1 MTATTFTGALNG
13 IASNA
18 INADNAV
25 TAGWAT
31 TAGLAITAN
40 RAITAAYALNA
51 TTAKN
56 AVTAGY
62 AATADYAFNAGT
74 ATYATTA
81 GHATDSTKL
90 PLSGGTMTGAL
101 TLAGDPSI
109 DNDAATKKY
118 VDTQI
123 SNVSG
128 PMKFKGTLGATST
141 GATVNSLSNPST
153 ANLGYTYKVLTEGTY
168 QGVSAKVGDLMV
180 STGTLWVN
188 IPSGDEPDGTVK
200 TISTGDGLTGGP
212 ISVTGTVSHAIPSGA
227 TASTLGSS
235 SDRTYIKSI
244 TTDKFGHITGVGT
257 GSETV
262 TNSDSKQNVV
272 LNQTTKAYIT
282 AVTAT
287 PTSTPQALTAIAD
300 TDVYLD
306 TTSGQLAAKSFKI
319 TGTSNSSNTLTSDAT
334 NNVYFQVNSKTP
346 LVVMDTAVRP
356 GLSYDNT
363 VTLGATNAKW
373 KNVYATTFTGN
384 LNGKAENANYAG
396 TATYSSNAGTA
407 TYAKNA
413 TTAKY
418 ATTSSYA
425 DTAVTANYAT
435 TAGNATYAEST
446 GSIKKKVFYGTCD
459 TATATV
465 AKEVVCDE
473 FTADDLVK
481 GVTIFV
487 TFTYT
492 NSGAEGS
499 LTLNVNNTTA
509 KPLKSFRNASVANIP
524 GKTYIAGGQT
534 YRFSYDGTNWVTVV
548 DYDTN
553 DVNISRITYSR
564 FKTGAVGISRYGL
577 FMEAT
582 DGTVQGLTSTFNSTG
597 TSHVKNSNTFKLG
610 RIYYNNKSSADIA
623 ANTTVT
629 DNNWAEQQTG
639 LVDLRYSTN
648 CSTTLTANKPV
659 YIVGSVNSAGQF
671 TLDDVWY
678 TQTLPTEENG
688 KVYIYLGIVYPDTNP
703 YRVAFEIENSIYCYK
718 NGGIQLFQNWAKYS
732 DNAASADTAT
742 TAGYATTAGHASTA
756 GYASTAGTAQ
766 YSTTA
771 GHATDDTKLPLAG
784 GTMTGGIN
792 LVGNQSSAWNNKG
805 LVFTNGSR
813 IGESTA
819 LGIYSVG
826 QVYIRPNAS
835 TATNTEG
842 IEINADGLR
851 PSSNNTELLGDSSH
865 KWKNVYATTFTG
877 NLAGIAT
884 TANEAKHAATANSA
898 TTASEATHAA
908 TANSATTASEATHA
922 ATANTAT
929 TAGFATTASQATH
942 AATANS
948 ATTASEATH
957 AATANSATT
966 ATNAQKVIQTNQTG
980 ANDYRVLLSGS
991 ANDTTEYSGTNK
1003 NTNLRF
1009 NPSTQLLS
1017 LGGSITAT
1025 GDLTI
1030 GGNADIEGE
1039 GYVTSLTAGS
1049 LLVNGA
1055 ASFVQSPTAPTPAD
1069 NSNDTTVA
1077 TTAFVKN
1084 AFTANDAMVFKGTIG
1099 SSGATVTSLPA
1110 THKQGWT
1117 YKVITAG
1124 TYAGQVC
1131 EIGDT
1136 IYCVTDGTSANND
1149 HWTVVQ
1155 TNIDGAVIGP
1165 ASSTSGNL
1173 ALFNGTTGKLIADS
1187 GKSVTTSTAT
1197 SSSTDGTIPTSKAVW
1212 STIASLDGNLN
1223 STTPGAG
1230 KTLTAFSQTDG
1241 KVSATFGDISIT
1253 TSQISDFPTT
1263 MTPAEHAH
1271 GNITNAGAISTTAA
1285 IASGDKLVIVDSSNS
1300 NKLTGSSISFGTSAN
1315 YFLTNKGTWAAANNY
1330 SLSAATTAALG
1341 GVRIGYTENEQNY
1354 PVELNSNNQMYVSV
1368 PWTDTTYS
1376 FAAGTADLSWNTTV
1390 TLATVGGISIDAKLP
1405 ANPNSDTK
1413 NTVGS
1418 TQDANKLFL
1427 VGAKTQSASA
1437 QSYSHTA
1444 VYATAGEL
1452 AATKFK
1458 VAENAI
1464 IQYNT
1469 TSGCLEIVV

>member
-62 AATADYAFNAGT
+62 AATANYAFNAGT

-101 TLAGDPSI
+101 TLAGEPSV

-141 GATVNSLSNPST
+141 GATVNSLPNPST

-168 QGVSAKVGDLMV
+168 QGVSARVGDLMV

-346 LVVMDTAVRP
+346 LVIMDTTVRP

-363 VTLGATNAKW
+363 VTLGATNARW

-435 TAGNATYAEST
+435 TAGNATYAESA
-446 GSIKKKVFYGTCD
+446 GSVKNKIFYGTCSSGTAD
-459 TATATV
+459 TAKTV
-465 AKEVVCDE
+465 TCAE
-473 FTADDLVK
+473 FASADLVK
-481 GVTIFV
+481 GAVIFV
-487 TFTYT
+487 TFDNT
-492 NSGAEGS
+492 NSGAVGS
-499 LTLNVNNTTA
+499 ITLNVNQTGAKNIKELHNATIYNLPGVNYIVGGNTYM
-509 KPLKSFRNASVANIP
+509 FQYN
-524 GKTYIAGGQT
+524 GTY
-534 YRFSYDGTNWVTVV
+534 WVMSM

-553 DVNISRITYSR
+553 DVNRSVISYPRL
-564 FKTGAVGISRYGL
+564 KTGAVGIGRAML
-577 FMEAT
+577 FMEAS
-582 DGTVQGLTSTFNSTG
+582 DGTFQGLSSTFNSVG
-597 TSHVKNSNTFKLG
+597 TSHVKNTNTFKLG
-610 RIYYNNKSSADIA
+610 RVYYANRSTDIA

-629 DNNWAEQQTG
+629 DNSWMDQQTS
-639 LVDLRYSTN
+639 LIDLRYSTN

-703 YRVAFEIENSIYCYK
+703 YRVAFEIENPAYCYK

-732 DNAASADTAT
+732 DNAAA
-742 TAGYATTAGHASTA
+742 ASTA
-756 GYASTAGTAQ
+756 SYAGTAAYAISAAQ
-766 YSTTA
+766 ATKISSTPNNTTTFLRGDNSWSNTLTGSFSANTITITNTAANAHLSFSRTGGDQAPNYINVPADSSLGFSVGGVGGQNIKMCINGTAVHSWTTNTISLGTTA
-771 GHATDDTKLPLAG
+771 
-784 GTMTGGIN
+784 
-792 LVGNQSSAWNNKG
+792 V
-805 LVFTNGSR
+805 
-813 IGESTA
+813 
-819 LGIYSVG
+819 
-826 QVYIRPNAS
+826 
-835 TATNTEG
+835 
-842 IEINADGLR
+842 
-851 PSSNNTELLGDSSH
+851 
-865 KWKNVYATTFTG
+865 KWKYVYATTFNGWLNGT
-877 NLAGIAT
+877 AT
-884 TANEAKHAATANSA
+884 TATQAVHAATANSA
-898 TTASEATHAA
+898 TTAS
-908 TANSATTASEATHA
+908 
-922 ATANTAT
+922 
-929 TAGFATTASQATH
+929 Q
-942 AATANS
+942 
-948 ATTASEATH
+948 ATH

-1017 LGGSITAT
+1017 IGGSVSAT

-1030 GGNADIEGE
+1030 TGNANLNGESYIESA
-1039 GYVTSLTAGS
+1039 VINS

-1124 TYAGQVC
+1124 TYAGQAC

-1136 IYCVTDGTSANND
+1136 IYCITDGTSANND

-1197 SSSTDGTIPTSKAVW
+1197 SSSTDSTIPTSKALWGTLAATTGAWRLGTVTTVTAGTGLTTTSGS
-1212 STIASLDGNLN
+1212 STDGGSITSTGTLYLTKTGVAAGSYGPSAAVTGSHGTTMNVPYITVDAYGRVTSISNKVYTAQNSTYTVGNKALQIASNTG
-1223 STTPGAG
+1223 TTTTAITMNESSAD
-1230 KTLTAFSQTDG
+1230 KTLTVKGDG
-1241 KVSATFGDISIT
+1241 TYITGAVSGS
-1253 TSQISDFPTT
+1253 
-1263 MTPAEHAH
+1263 
-1271 GNITNAGAISTTAA
+1271 AGA
-1285 IASGDKLVIVDSSNS
+1285 V
-1300 NKLTGSSISFGTSAN
+1300 
-1315 YFLTNKGTWAAANNY
+1315 
-1330 SLSAATTAALG
+1330 
-1341 GVRIGYTENEQNY
+1341 
-1354 PVELNSNNQMYVSV
+1354 
-1368 PWTDTTYS
+1368 
-1376 FAAGTADLSWNTTV
+1376 TV
-1390 TLATVGGISIDAKLP
+1390 TLSHADPTAVEASKLTANASGASAAWSIDVVKGITINRDAKGHVTGLSVTSGKIP
-1405 ANPNSDTK
+1405 ANPNTDASVK
-1413 NTVGS
+1413 QSVS
-1418 TQDANKLFL
+1418 TTDSWRKLL
-1427 VGAKTQSASA
+1427 LHYTADGTSTASVT
-1437 QSYSHTA
+1437 TA
-1444 VYATAGEL
+1444 TNQVYAASGISVQPSTNTIRANVYNVMD
-1452 AATKFK
+1452 K
-1458 VAENAI
+1458 VSLVF
-1464 IQYNT
+1464 NT
-1469 TSGCLEIVV
+1469 TTNALDFVFA